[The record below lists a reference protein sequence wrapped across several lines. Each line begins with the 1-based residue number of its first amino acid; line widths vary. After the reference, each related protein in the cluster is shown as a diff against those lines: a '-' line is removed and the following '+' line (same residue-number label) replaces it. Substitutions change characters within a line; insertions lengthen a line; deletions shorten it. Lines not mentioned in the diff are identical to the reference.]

1 VAAIGDLL
9 VVGVP
14 IADHGPPALIR
25 RAAVLTFAGGWWRV
39 DRAPPAPPLH
49 RERRMAESP
58 DAIVAALRSVYD
70 PCCQDKGIS
79 VVDMGLV
86 RSVAVDG
93 DRARVE
99 LLLTTGW
106 CPFAANLVG
115 MISERV
121 TSLPEV
127 AGASVEIVWDE
138 PWTTERL
145 SDGARRKLRFL
156 PHPNALH
163 DHARPEGDGHDR

>member
-1 VAAIGDLL
+1 M
-9 VVGVP
+9 
-14 IADHGPPALIR
+14 ADV
-25 RAAVLTFAGGWWRV
+25 RAGI
-39 DRAPPAPPLH
+39 
-49 RERRMAESP
+49 M
-58 DAIVAALRSVYD
+58 AALDSVHD
-70 PCCQDKGIS
+70 PCCQEKGLS

-86 RSVAVDG
+86 RSVDLDEG
-93 DRARVE
+93 HARVQ

-156 PHPNALH
+156 PHPNALP
-163 DHARPEGDGHDR
+163 DYARPEGGRP